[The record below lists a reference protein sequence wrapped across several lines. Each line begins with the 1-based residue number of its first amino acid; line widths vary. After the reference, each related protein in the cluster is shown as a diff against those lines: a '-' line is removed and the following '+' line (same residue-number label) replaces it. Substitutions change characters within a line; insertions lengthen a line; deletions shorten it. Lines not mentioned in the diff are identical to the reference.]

1 MSRDTQCKQLPFLL
15 PSSVPVPCP
24 PRRRQNQGVR
34 LETLPLYL
42 PQGREG
48 GRKGG
53 GWASSSWFPVKLSS
67 RTRRRLG
74 RPHRAGTLYPVLT
87 SLRLLRALTGTQ
99 QALCFFPKLFTAH
112 LSGDARWPFS
122 AKGGGPSP
130 VGGRQGRRIRP
141 TLSAGLSPARLAP

>member
-1 MSRDTQCKQLPFLL
+1 MSRDTRCSFLFFS
-15 PSSVPVPCP
+15 PHPYPTP
-24 PRRRQNQGVR
+24 AHQGEGKIR
-34 LETLPLYL
+34 EYGWRHCLCIRHRG
-42 PQGREG
+42 GRGG

-130 VGGRQGRRIRP
+130 LGGWQGRQICP
-141 TLSAGLSPARLAP
+141 TLSPARLAS